1 METSFVPLDKMSFVL
16 NPSFNMSCTAFSSAS
31 ASLSNSKEYE
41 KLKIRKYL
49 SCHICDSRKI
59 EKALMAPNILN
70 NSELKSKEI
79 NKIKEIKS
87 KLREFKKFI
96 KNNFKYVGE
105 NFAHEARSIHY
116 DPKKKNK
123 AIYGKA
129 SREEIEDLKQE
140 GIKTEEFPWLE
151 DKEN

>member
-1 METSFVPLDKMSFVL
+1 MIKYKLICKDCNNIFDSWF
-16 NPSFNMSCTAFSSAS
+16 
-31 ASLSNSKEYE
+31 SNSKEFE
-41 KLKIRKYL
+41 KLKKRKYL
-49 SCHICDSRKI
+49 NCHICNSRKI
-59 EKALMAPNILN
+59 EKTLMAPNVLN
-70 NSELKSKEI
+70 SSDFKNEDT

-96 KNNFKYVGE
+96 KDNFKYVGD

-116 DPKKKNK
+116 DTKKENK

-140 GIKTEEFPWLE
+140 GIKTEVFPWID

>member
-1 METSFVPLDKMSFVL
+1 MIKYKLACKDCNNIFDSW
-16 NPSFNMSCTAFSSAS
+16 FSS
-31 ASLSNSKEYE
+31 SKEYE
-41 KLKIRKYL
+41 KLKKRKYL
-49 SCHICDSRKI
+49 NCHICDSHRI

-70 NSELKSKEI
+70 NSELKSKDI

-116 DPKKKNK
+116 DLKKKNK

-140 GIKTEEFPWLE
+140 GIKTEVFPWID